1 MINQRYIDR
10 LIELSANHLNCS
22 LDDNVPGYIPPDLF
36 PGTYRWCLYMYSNMY
51 KADEDTL
58 LAEDKTMFLNLSS
71 KFKSEHLISW
81 TRDRLI
87 ELDTHKIY
95 QIHQFLLDSILDTYS
110 FFTFKVSIYM
120 LRCIQDKWDYTD
132 TFVIKNLPKIREF
145 IINE

>member
-1 MINQRYIDR
+1 
-10 LIELSANHLNCS
+10 
-22 LDDNVPGYIPPDLF
+22 
-36 PGTYRWCLYMYSNMY
+36 MY